1 MGDAQRAKVLVHR
14 GATRPR
20 HRHLG
25 NSALYRGTG
34 HPVLVPGSMGTASY
48 VLTGTEKAAESFY
61 SANHGAGRTLSR
73 TAAIKSI
80 SREQF
85 EQSMDGVIYNSRNY
99 KDLLDEAPGAYK
111 NIDQVVNV
119 LTEIGFTN
127 PVARLLPLAVIKGK
141 D

>member
-1 MGDAQRAKVLVHR
+1 MNKAW
-14 GATRPR
+14 
-20 HRHLG
+20 
-25 NSALYRGTG
+25 TG
-34 HPVLVPGSMGTASY
+34 
-48 VLTGTEKAAESFY
+48 
-61 SANHGAGRTLSR
+61 
-73 TAAIKSI
+73 
-80 SREQF
+80 
-85 EQSMDGVIYNSRNY
+85 IYNSRNY